1 MNKKTG
7 TYKKTIRSVDK
18 NKRII
23 RSTMPKSPE
32 FVNEKLLVGLAGQ
45 QNAGKSTMFNMLT
58 GANQHIANYPGVT
71 VDKKTGFYRYKDIK
85 VETVDLPG
93 TYSLTSFSLE
103 ERVAR
108 DFLITEKP
116 DVVVNV
122 VDASSLKRSLYFS
135 FQVLE
140 MGFPVVVALN
150 MMDVAK
156 RNGTEINIK
165 ALQEKLKVPVVPTV
179 GRKGIGKND
188 LRDAIFDVSDDKNRG
203 KIQNA
208 LHINYDELE
217 KPIDDLRQ
225 KLEQTRLGDKYPCRW
240 LAVKLVEGDSEAE
253 RIVTEAMGASCH
265 ELKTARLIKQS
276 FEDENDLDV
285 ADFMVGCRDKLAS
298 EVIRESVTEKRDGR
312 DRTTEI
318 IDSVVLNRFAAPF
331 FLVATVFVIYQ
342 LSIVK
347 GYDLTQYWWPVLAKL
362 RAIVAG
368 ALPDAG
374 MLQDPYVRSMG
385 LWMVDSAN
393 ALLNYIPIFLILFAL
408 IAILEDSGYMARI
421 AFILDRLFNSF
432 GLHGQS
438 TLPFIL
444 GGVFAGGCAVPG
456 VMSTKGIPDERSRM
470 ATILTVPYMNCLAK
484 VPFYTLL
491 INVFFAPYKSWAML
505 FLSTFTIFVALLVAR
520 LLTATLLKSME
531 TAPFVMELPK
541 YHPPTFFG
549 VGQRAVERTWQYVK
563 KVGSIVVAVSVCVFT
578 LLQFPG
584 LSDEKTAQFQYEMD
598 QAVAVFHKKSA
609 LNSYADQFR
618 DKAALISLVNIYTD
632 YKTAKLT
639 VKTAEASKA
648 LDATFKSN
656 YPELFKFLKPKGD
669 KAARK
674 INKNLRTLVSK
685 RKGLRRQIKE
695 EQIESSFLGMVGR
708 SLEPLT
714 QWAGFDWKI
723 NVAILSSFAARESSV
738 ATIGVLYQQGADENK
753 SLEDR
758 MGAETGGD
766 DFTPL
771 HALAIMIFFAMYPP
785 CLATTIM
792 IKVQT
797 ASYKWMLF
805 SMVFPTVLGF
815 VVASGIFTGGR
826 LLGLNGIQMM
836 GIFYGFTALL
846 TVVTGLFKPWGKRLM
861 PITGTSNISI
871 Q

>member
-1 MNKKTG
+1 MS
-7 TYKKTIRSVDK
+7 ISPDFEK
-18 NKRII
+18 NKI
-23 RSTMPKSPE
+23 
-32 FVNEKLLVGLAGQ
+32 LVGLAGQ
-45 QNAGKSTMFNMLT
+45 QNAGKSTTFNMLT
-58 GANQHIANYPGVT
+58 GASQHIANYPGVT
-71 VDKKTGFYRYKDIK
+71 VDKKTGFYRYKDVK

-116 DVVVNV
+116 DVIVNV

-140 MGFPVVVALN
+140 MGFPVVIALN
-150 MMDVAK
+150 MMDVAG
-156 RNGTEINIK
+156 RNGTQINLE
-165 ALQEKLKVPVVPTV
+165 ALRESLKVPVVPTV
-179 GRKGIGKND
+179 GRKSIGKKE
-188 LRDAIFDVSDDKNRG
+188 LREAILDVSNDKNQG
-203 KIQNA
+203 KIQA
-208 LHINYDELE
+208 PLQINYDALE
-217 KPIDDLRQ
+217 KPIEDLRQ
-225 KLEQTRLGDKYPCRW
+225 ELTRTSLKDTYPCRW
-240 LAVKLVEGDSEAE
+240 LAVKLVEGDAEALK
-253 RIVTEAMGASCH
+253 IVTRTLGDSCN
-265 ELKTARLIKQS
+265 ELQTARRIKDV
-276 FEDENDLDV
+276 FEEQNDLDV
-285 ADFMVGCRDKLAS
+285 ADYMMGCRDKLATK
-298 EVIRESVTEKRDGR
+298 IIKKTVTETKDGI
-312 DRTTEI
+312 DRVTEA

-331 FLVATVFVIYQ
+331 VLVGTVFMIYQ

-347 GYDLTQYWWPVLAKL
+347 GYELTQYWWPVLAKF
-362 RAIVAG
+362 RALVAG
-368 ALPDAG
+368 ILPDAG
-374 MLQDPYVRSMG
+374 MLHDPYLLSMG

-421 AFILDRLFNSF
+421 AFILDKLFNLF

-456 VMSTKGIPDERSRM
+456 VMATKGIPDERSRM

-520 LLTATLLKSME
+520 FLTATLLKSME

-549 VGQRAVERTWQYVK
+549 VGQRAVERTWQYIK

-584 LSDEKTAQFQYEMD
+584 LSHEKSEQFQREMN
-598 QAVAVFHKKSA
+598 QAVATFHEQSA
-609 LNSYADQFR
+609 SSSYAHQFK
-618 DKAALISLVNIYTD
+618 DKAALLSLINAYTD

-639 VKTAEASKA
+639 IKTAEGSRS
-648 LDATFKSN
+648 LDAKFQSR
-656 YPELFKFLKPKGD
+656 YPDLFKFLKPKGD
-669 KAARK
+669 KAAKK
-674 INKNLRTLVSK
+674 INKSLRKLASK

-695 EQIESSFLGMVGR
+695 EQIETSFLGMVGR
-708 SLEPLT
+708 SMEPLT
-714 QWAGFDWKI
+714 QWAGFDWKV

-758 MGAETGGD
+758 MAAETGGN

-771 HALAIMIFFAMYPP
+771 HALAIMVFFAMYPP

-797 ASYKWMLF
+797 ASYKWMVF
-805 SMVFPTVLGF
+805 SMVFPTLLGF
-815 VVASGIFTGGR
+815 IVASGIFTGGR
-826 LLGLNGIQMM
+826 VMGLSGIQMM
-836 GIFYGFTALL
+836 GVFYGFTVLL
-846 TVVTGLFKPWGKRLM
+846 TIAIGLFKPWGKKAT
-861 PITGTSNISI
+861 PIAIKPGVSI

>member
-1 MNKKTG
+1 MSTS
-7 TYKKTIRSVDK
+7 SVFTK
-18 NKRII
+18 
-23 RSTMPKSPE
+23 
-32 FVNEKLLVGLAGQ
+32 EKLLVGLAGQ
-45 QNAGKSTMFNMLT
+45 QNAGKSTIFNMLT

-71 VDKKTGFYRYKDIK
+71 VDKKTGFYRYKDVK

-103 ERVAR
+103 ERVTR
-108 DFLITEKP
+108 DFLISEKP

-135 FQVLE
+135 FQLLE

-150 MMDVAK
+150 MMDVAR
-156 RNGTEINIK
+156 RNGTEIDVET
-165 ALQEKLKVPVVPTV
+165 LQAKLGVPVVATV
-179 GRKGIGKND
+179 GRKGIGKD
-188 LRDAIFDVSDDKNRG
+188 ALREAILTVFNEKGQG
-203 KIQNA
+203 KIQNV
-208 LHINYDELE
+208 LRIDYEELE
-217 KPIDDLRQ
+217 KSIDDLRQ
-225 KLEQTRLGDKYPCRW
+225 RLSASPLGERYPCRW
-240 LAVKLVEGDSEAE
+240 LAVKLLEGDSEAE
-253 RIVTEAMGASCH
+253 RIVIETLGVSCN
-265 ELKTARLIKQS
+265 ELVISRRIKDA
-276 FEDENDLDV
+276 FEESNDMDV
-285 ADFMVGCRDKLAS
+285 ADYMVGCRDKFATQ
-298 EVIRESVTEKRDGR
+298 VIRESVTERRDGR
-312 DRTTEI
+312 DRITEM
-318 IDSVVLNRFAAPF
+318 IDQVVLNRFAAPF

-347 GYDLTQYWWPVLAKL
+347 GYELTRYWWPILAKF
-362 RAIVAG
+362 RALVADV
-368 ALPDAG
+368 LPDAG

-421 AFILDRLFNSF
+421 AFILDRLFNAF

-438 TLPFIL
+438 TLPYIL

-456 VMSTKGIPDERSRM
+456 VMATKGIPDERSRM

-505 FLSTFTIFVALLVAR
+505 FLSTITIFVALLVAR

-541 YHPPTFFG
+541 YHPPTLFG
-549 VGQRAVERTWQYVK
+549 VGQRAVERTWQYIK

-584 LSDEKTAQFQYEMD
+584 LTDEKSAAFQKKMD
-598 QAVAVFHKKSA
+598 DAVETFQKKIASSRYSHQ
-609 LNSYADQFR
+609 LKD
-618 DKAALISLVNIYTD
+618 DAAILSLINIYTD

-639 VKTAEASKA
+639 LKTAEASKA
-648 LDATFKSN
+648 LDHAYQSR
-656 YPELFKFLKPKGD
+656 YPERFRFLKPKGD
-669 KAARK
+669 KDAK
-674 INKNLRTLVSK
+674 IIYKNLRNLVSE
-685 RKGLRRQIKE
+685 RKTLRRQIKE
-695 EQIESSFLGMVGR
+695 EEIETSFLGMVGR
-708 SLEPLT
+708 SFEPVT

-771 HALAIMIFFAMYPP
+771 HALAIMVFFAMYPP

-797 ASYKWMLF
+797 GSYRWMVFSMLF
-805 SMVFPTVLGF
+805 PTMLGF
-815 VVASGIFTGGR
+815 IVASGIFTGGR
-826 LLGLNGIQMM
+826 LLGLSGIQMM
-836 GIFYGFTALL
+836 AVFYCFVSML
-846 TVVTGLFKPWGKRLM
+846 TIATGLFKPWGKKLTVIDGPPTRL
-861 PITGTSNISI
+861 PAP
-871 Q
+871 

>member
-1 MNKKTG
+1 MS
-7 TYKKTIRSVDK
+7 RL
-18 NKRII
+18 
-23 RSTMPKSPE
+23 PE
-32 FVNEKLLVGLAGQ
+32 FVDNKILVGLAGQ
-45 QNAGKSTMFNMLT
+45 QNAGKSTTFNMLT

-71 VDKKTGFYRYKDIK
+71 VDKKTGFYRYKDVK

-108 DFLITEKP
+108 DFLVTEKP
-116 DVVVNV
+116 DVIVNV

-140 MGFPVVVALN
+140 MGFPVVIALN
-150 MMDVAK
+150 MMDVAS
-156 RNGTEINIK
+156 RNGTQINLE
-165 ALQEKLKVPVVPTV
+165 ALQEILKVPVVPTV
-179 GRKGIGKND
+179 GRKGIGKKE
-188 LRDAIFDVSDDKNRG
+188 LRDAILEVFNDRNQG
-203 KIQNA
+203 KIQA
-208 LHINYDELE
+208 PLHINYDALE
-217 KPIDDLRQ
+217 KPIEDLRHE
-225 KLEQTRLGDKYPCRW
+225 LIRTRLGNTYPCRW

-253 RIVTEAMGASCH
+253 RIVTQAMGAACY
-265 ELKTARLIKQS
+265 ELQTARNIRDA
-276 FEDENDLDV
+276 FEEQNDLDV
-285 ADFMVGCRDKLAS
+285 ADYMMGCRDKLATKVVQKT
-298 EVIRESVTEKRDGR
+298 VIESKDGR
-312 DRTTEI
+312 DRVSEA
-318 IDSVVLNRFAAPF
+318 IDSVVLNRFVAPF
-331 FLVATVFVIYQ
+331 FLVFTVFLIYQ

-347 GYDLTQYWWPVLAKL
+347 GYELTQYWWPVLAKF
-362 RAIVAG
+362 RALVASV
-368 ALPDAG
+368 LPDAG

-408 IAILEDSGYMARI
+408 IAILEDSGYMSRI
-421 AFILDRLFNSF
+421 AFILDKLFNLF

-456 VMSTKGIPDERSRM
+456 VMATKGIPDERSRM

-520 LLTATLLKSME
+520 FLTATLLKSME

-549 VGQRAVERTWQYVK
+549 VGQRAVERTWQYIK

-584 LSDEKTAQFQYEMD
+584 LSHEKAEQFQQRMD
-598 QAVAVFHKKSA
+598 QGVATFHKKSA
-609 LNSYADQFR
+609 SSSYADQFK
-618 DKAALISLVNIYTD
+618 DKEALISLVNVYTD
-632 YKTAKLT
+632 YKAAKLT
-639 VKTAEASKA
+639 VKTAEGSRS
-648 LDATFKSN
+648 LDAKFQSR
-656 YPELFKFLKPKGD
+656 YPDLFKFLKPKGD
-669 KAARK
+669 KAAKK
-674 INKNLRTLVSK
+674 INKNLRKLVSK

-695 EQIESSFLGMVGR
+695 EQIETSFLGMVGR
-708 SLEPLT
+708 SMEPLT
-714 QWAGFDWKI
+714 QWAGFDWKV

-758 MGAETGGD
+758 MAAETQGNE
-766 DFTPL
+766 FTPL
-771 HALAIMIFFAMYPP
+771 HALAIMVFFAMYPP
-785 CLATTIM
+785 CLATIIM

-797 ASYKWMLF
+797 ASYKWMVF
-805 SMVFPTVLGF
+805 SMLFPTLLGF

-826 LLGLNGIQMM
+826 LMGLSGIQMM
-836 GIFYGFTALL
+836 GVFYGFTVLL
-846 TVVTGLFKPWGKRLM
+846 TVATGLFKPWGKKETSIARTSGM
-861 PITGTSNISI
+861 PI